1 MSESPGGRPTLSR
14 RTGREGSVGLRLGR
28 VAGVPLLVSP
38 TWFLVAG
45 LITVSFAPT
54 VEARIP
60 GLGSLRYAV
69 TAAFALL
76 LYGSVVLHE
85 LSHALVARRL
95 GLQVRAITLHFL
107 GGFTQLEPHRPS
119 PRRDFLVA
127 FAGPVVSLA
136 VGGLALLAAQPID
149 AAVPE
154 YLLGALAVS
163 NLVVGAFNLLPALP
177 LDGGHMLRAAV
188 WKVSGDDFAGS
199 VVASVAGVLLAAL
212 LVVSPWLASPWLGP
226 PDVFQ
231 ALIAVLVASFLWTGA
246 RQSLKVAQLR
256 RRLPRLVVRSLAR
269 RAIPVAASLPLA
281 EAVRRAHAAGAR
293 ALVVVDGDG
302 KPTGLVNEQAV
313 ADIPEQQRP
322 WVDVASVSRGIASG
336 LVLRADLEGEPL
348 VLAMQESPATEYLV
362 VEPTGEIYGVLVTAD
377 VDAALATA

>member
-76 LYGSVVLHE
+76 LYGSVLLHE

-127 FAGPVVSLA
+127 FAGPVVSWRWA
-136 VGGLALLAAQPID
+136 GWRCSPPSRSTRRCRSTCW
-149 AAVPE
+149 VPWPSPTSSW
-154 YLLGALAVS
+154 VRS
-163 NLVVGAFNLLPALP
+163 TCSRRCPST
-177 LDGGHMLRAAV
+177 GGHMLRAAV
-188 WKVSGDDFAGS
+188 WRVSGDDFAGS
-199 VVASVAGVLLAAL
+199 VVASVAGVVLAAL

-231 ALIAVLVASFLWTGA
+231 ALIAVLVASFLWNGA

-302 KPTGLVNEQAV
+302 KPTGLVSEQAV
-313 ADIPEQQRP
+313 ADIAEQQRP
-322 WVDVASVSRGIASG
+322 WVDVASVSRGLASG

>member
-1 MSESPGGRPTLSR
+1 MSESPGGSPTPSR
-14 RTGREGSVGLRLGR
+14 RTGREGSAGLRLGR

-45 LITVSFAPT
+45 LITLSFAPT

-60 GLGSLRYAV
+60 GLGPLRYAV

-76 LYGSVVLHE
+76 LYGSVLLHE

-107 GGFTQLEPHRPS
+107 GGFTQLEPHHPS

-136 VGGLALLAAQPID
+136 VGGAALLAAEPVG

-188 WKVSGDDFAGS
+188 WRVSGDEFAGS
-199 VVASVAGVLLAAL
+199 FVASVAGFVLAAL

-231 ALIAVLVASFLWTGA
+231 ALVAVLVASFLWTGA

-269 RAIPVAASLPLA
+269 RAIPVAADLPLA
-281 EAVRRAHAAGAR
+281 EAVRRAHTAGAR
-293 ALVVVDGDG
+293 ALVVVDGEG
-302 KPTGLVNEQAV
+302 KPIGLVNEQAV
-313 ADIPEQQRP
+313 ADVPEQQRP
-322 WVDVASVSRGIASG
+322 WTDVASVSRGIASG
-336 LVLRADLEGEPL
+336 LVVRADLDGEPL

-377 VDAALATA
+377 VDAALAAA

>member
-1 MSESPGGRPTLSR
+1 MSESQGGRPALSR
-14 RTGREGSVGLRLGR
+14 WTGRGGSAGVRLGR
-28 VAGVPLLVSP
+28 VAGVPVLVSP
-38 TWFLVAG
+38 TWFLVLA

-136 VGGLALLAAQPID
+136 VGGAALLAARPVD
-149 AAVPE
+149 AAVAE

-163 NLVVGAFNLLPALP
+163 NLIVGAFNLLPALP

-188 WKVSGDDFAGS
+188 WRVSGDDYAGS

-269 RAIPVAASLPLA
+269 RAIPVAANLPLA

-293 ALVVVDGDG
+293 ALVVVDSDG
-302 KPTGLVNEQAV
+302 KPTGLVREQAV
-313 ADIPEQQRP
+313 TDIPEQQRP
-322 WVDVASVSRGIASG
+322 WVDVASVSRSIGSG
-336 LVLRADLEGEPL
+336 MMLRSDLDGEPL

>member
-1 MSESPGGRPTLSR
+1 MSESQGRRPARSR
-14 RTGREGSVGLRLGR
+14 RTGREGSAGLRLGR

-54 VEARIP
+54 VEARVP
-60 GLGSLRYAV
+60 GLGPWRYAV

-76 LYGSVVLHE
+76 LYGSVLLHE

-188 WKVSGDDFAGS
+188 WRVSGNDYAGS
-199 VVASVAGVLLAAL
+199 VVASIAGVLLAVL

-231 ALIAVLVASFLWTGA
+231 ALVAALVASFLWTGA

-256 RRLPRLVVRSLAR
+256 RHLPRLVVRSLAR
-269 RAIPVAASLPLA
+269 RAIPVAADLPLA
-281 EAVRRAHAAGAR
+281 EAVRRAHVAGAR
-293 ALVVVDGDG
+293 ALVVVDGEG
-302 KPTGLVNEQAV
+302 KPIGLVSERAV
-313 ADIPEQQRP
+313 ADVPEQQRP
-322 WVDVASVSRGIASG
+322 WTDVASVSRGIASG
-336 LVLRADLEGEPL
+336 LVVRADLDGEPL

-377 VDAALATA
+377 VAAALAAA